1 MNYLTIDLE
10 TRSDIDI
17 SVSGVYKY
25 AESPNFDILLMSASV
40 DGGKII
46 TYDLACGDI
55 IPIEIVNALFDEK
68 VIKKAFNA
76 NFERICLSVYVRRNY
91 PHILE
96 NQTES
101 YFSPNSWQCD
111 MIQARYLGFPSS
123 LDDVGKILKIKQQ
136 KMEQGKALIKYF
148 CMPNKNGTF
157 NSPDSD
163 SDKWEQFKA
172 YNKRDVEAEIEIQKR
187 LAPVPVPNFV
197 WEEYWL
203 SERIN
208 DRGILIDI
216 DFAEQAIN
224 ISDSEKSRLLAEMKS
239 LTGLSN
245 QNSVVQMKNWLK
257 EKGIICNSLD
267 KTAVSE
273 LIKKVP
279 DDVKNVLL
287 LRQQISKSSVKKYE
301 AMLNSVCNDNRARGM
316 FSFYGASRTGRFSG
330 KIIQLQN
337 LPQNHLSDLETPKN
351 LIKSGDLDSL
361 KEKYNNISDVLSQ
374 LIRTSFIPQKD
385 NKFIVADFSAIEARV
400 IAWLADEKW
409 RMNAFANGEDIYC
422 TSASRIYGVPV
433 EKNGR
438 NAELRQKGKIA
449 ELACAYGGSVGA
461 MKNMGGA
468 DLKLSD
474 DELQKLV
481 DQWRTASPNI
491 VKLWHNVDNAA
502 KYAIKNRKKMCT
514 NGITFSY
521 EGSILFIQLPSG
533 RCLAYAKPKIST
545 NRFGGECISYMGID
559 SNKNWSDIETYGAKL
574 VENIVQ
580 GIARDILLYAMK
592 NLKDYR
598 IVAHVHDEVII
609 EADKNISVA
618 EVCDIMSKAPEWV
631 DGLLLRADGYECD
644 FYMKA

>member
-25 AESPNFDILLMSASV
+25 AESANFDILLMSVSI
-40 DGGKII
+40 DGGEVI

-55 IPIEIVNALFDEK
+55 IPIEIIEALSDEQ

-76 NFERICLSVYVRRNY
+76 NFERVCLSVYVRRNY
-91 PHILE
+91 SPILE
-96 NQTES
+96 NH
-101 YFSPNSWQCD
+101 FSPKGWQCD
-111 MIQARYLGFPSS
+111 MIHSRYLGFPSS
-123 LDDVGKILKIKQQ
+123 LDDVGRVLKIKQQ

-148 CMPNKNGTF
+148 CTPNKNGIF

-163 SDKWEQFKA
+163 SDKWEQFKT
-172 YNKRDVEAEIEIQKR
+172 YNKRDVEAEIEIQTK

-203 SERIN
+203 SEQIN

-216 DFAEQAIN
+216 DFAKQAIN
-224 ISDSEKSRLLAEMKS
+224 ISDLEKSRLLAEMKF

-245 QNSVVQMKNWLK
+245 PNSVVQMKNWLK

-301 AMLNSVCNDNRARGM
+301 AMLNSVCSDDRARGM

-337 LPQNHLSDLETPKN
+337 LPQNHLSDLTTPKS
-351 LIKSGDLDSL
+351 LIKSGNLDLL
-361 KEKYNNISDVLSQ
+361 REKYDNISDLLSQ

-400 IAWLADEKW
+400 IAWLAGEKW

-433 EKNGR
+433 VKNGI

-502 KYAIKNRKKMCT
+502 KYAIKNRKNMCT
-514 NGITFSY
+514 NGIAFSY

-533 RCLAYAKPKIST
+533 RRLAYAKPQIST
-545 NRFGGECISYMGID
+545 NRFGGECIVYMCID

-618 EVCDIMSKAPEWV
+618 EICGIMSKTPEWA